1 MTEDLGSDLLDG
13 GTDHSG
19 RARSTGTT
27 KVRECGGDGL
37 PACFVGG
44 VAVWAM
50 LSASDV
56 LA

>member
-1 MTEDLGSDLLDG
+1 MTEDLGSDLRDG
-13 GTDHSG
+13 GTDHSS